1 MSLFLWVIAG
11 AILGLASPLM
21 LRQLQRRREAVQ
33 GSAPASRPPGRSRA
47 GSARPRNPFAAVS
60 IRPDLESPCEAV
72 MKTHGQR
79 YLAVKAPPLPV
90 PGCDR
95 SRCGCRYVRHADR
108 RASGGDRR
116 NPFAQF
122 GGYTPRHLQQCR
134 RDRTDRRQRRT

>member
-21 LRQLQRRREAVQ
+21 LRQLQRRREAVR
-33 GSAPASRPPGRSRA
+33 GSAPAGRPSGRSRA
-47 GSARPRNPFAAVS
+47 ETARPRNPFAAVS
-60 IRPDLESPCEAV
+60 IRPDIESPCDAV
-72 MKTHGQR
+72 TKTNGQR

-95 SRCGCRYVRHADR
+95 RTCGCRYVRYADR
-108 RASGGDRR
+108 RAPAGDRR

-122 GGYTPRHLQQCR
+122 GGYTPGHARQCR